1 MNLSLD
7 VTVFGFSQGQFLT
20 IELKHQK
27 ERKKTAGEESTR
39 SRMTSESLV
48 WETLWPPSKRLYINI
63 QMHFQSKYVNF
74 WLQILFFA
82 E

>member
-27 ERKKTAGEESTR
+27 ERKQKNCR
-39 SRMTSESLV
+39 RRVYSESHDFRKPSMRN
-48 WETLWPPSKRLYINI
+48 TLTP
-63 QMHFQSKYVNF
+63 
-74 WLQILFFA
+74 LQKTVHKHTNAFSEQIR
-82 E
+82 

>member
-1 MNLSLD
+1 MNMSLD
-7 VTVFGFSQGQFLT
+7 VTIFGFSRSQFLM

-27 ERKKTAGEESTR
+27 ERKKTAREESTR

-74 WLQILFFA
+74 WLKIFFFA

>member
-27 ERKKTAGEESTR
+27 ERKKTAEESTR

-48 WETLWPPSKRLYINI
+48 WETLRPPSKRLYINI

-74 WLQILFFA
+74 WLKIFFFA

>member
-27 ERKKTAGEESTR
+27 KRKKTAGER
-39 SRMTSESLV
+39 VYSESHDLRKPSMRN
-48 WETLWPPSKRLYINI
+48 TLTP
-63 QMHFQSKYVNF
+63 
-74 WLQILFFA
+74 LQKTVHKHTNAFSEQIR
-82 E
+82 

>member
-20 IELKHQK
+20 IELKDQK
-27 ERKKTAGEESTR
+27 ERKKTAEESTR

-48 WETLWPPSKRLYINI
+48 
-63 QMHFQSKYVNF
+63 
-74 WLQILFFA
+74 
-82 E
+82 